1 MRGAGMIERRS
12 GVALWRQIA
21 DRMRLAI
28 NNGDYD
34 ETAMMPSEA
43 TLAEKFGVNRHT
55 VRSALSAL
63 ADEGMVRA
71 VQGVGTL
78 IERRDRL
85 TFPISRRTRF
95 SQGLGDQAREL
106 QSKLIEQTM
115 ERATPVIAT
124 ALGIAPGSDCIRL
137 DTLGIADGKP
147 ISSATSY
154 FPAERFAG
162 IGAAY
167 QRTGSITKA
176 LAELGVD
183 DYVRRSTEIS
193 AIHAEGADVRLLKLS
208 PGAIL
213 LVTTAINADTR
224 GDPIQYSRSRFAAD
238 RVKFFVES

>member
-1 MRGAGMIERRS
+1 MIERRS

-34 ETAMMPSEA
+34 GTGMMPSEA
-43 TLAEKFGVNRHT
+43 VLAEKFGVNRHT
-55 VRSALSAL
+55 VRSALASL
-63 ADEGMVRA
+63 AEEGMVRA

-95 SQGLGDQAREL
+95 SQGLGGQAKELEGRLVL
-106 QSKLIEQTM
+106 QSIEA
-115 ERATPVIAT
+115 ATAAVAT
-124 ALGIAPGSDCIRL
+124 ALRMETGAECVRL
-137 DTLGIADGKP
+137 DTLGMADRKP
-147 ISSATSY
+147 ISTATSY
-154 FPAERFAG
+154 FPADRFAG
-162 IGAAY
+162 IGDIY
-167 QRTGSITKA
+167 KRTGSITKA

-183 DYVRRSTEIS
+183 DYVRQSTEIS
-193 AIHAEGADVRLLKLS
+193 AIHAEGGDIRLLKLS

-213 LVTTAINADTR
+213 LVTTAINTDTD
-224 GDPIQYSRSRFAAD
+224 GSPIQYSRSRFAAD